1 MEHTTVPQMC
11 SNCNLLPLIGRPG
24 PMTFTKRFIAC
35 SVCTVDLAFMLNVM
49 QCKEILYIIC
59 KIAII
64 VNQNIIEDV
73 RRIKMKTK
81 IRSPSLCKDC
91 LDYSW
96 HVVIM
101 SRSSSARSWVCSFR
115 FSLCSFHEFFFH
127 NKIIKYYITSN
138 RRVFSNHT
146 IASLFKERFSSY

>member
-1 MEHTTVPQMC
+1 
-11 SNCNLLPLIGRPG
+11 
-24 PMTFTKRFIAC
+24 MTFTKRFIAC

-96 HVVIM
+96 HVDKARAVASSKMQRLKFVI
-101 SRSSSARSWVCSFR
+101 SQIL
-115 FSLCSFHEFFFH
+115 LC
-127 NKIIKYYITSN
+127 
-138 RRVFSNHT
+138 R
-146 IASLFKERFSSY
+146 

>member
-1 MEHTTVPQMC
+1 
-11 SNCNLLPLIGRPG
+11 
-24 PMTFTKRFIAC
+24 MTFTKRFIAC

-91 LDYSW
+91 LDDFRD
-96 HVVIM
+96 VVKQTIFTHG
-101 SRSSSARSWVCSFR
+101 SQTERKHFAAAKQGGRQNRSPCFLQTR
-115 FSLCSFHEFFFH
+115 FTIYRC
-127 NKIIKYYITSN
+127 
-138 RRVFSNHT
+138 RRALN
-146 IASLFKERFSSY
+146 LF

>member
-1 MEHTTVPQMC
+1 MSPMALHLRSFVPVGAQKKAHPWNIQLSHRC
-11 SNCNLLPLIGRPG
+11 AKITLCCRFSNGPAPRPCPG
-24 PMTFTKRFIAC
+24 IAC

-115 FSLCSFHEFFFH
+115 FSLCS
-127 NKIIKYYITSN
+127 
-138 RRVFSNHT
+138 
-146 IASLFKERFSSY
+146 

>member
-1 MEHTTVPQMC
+1 
-11 SNCNLLPLIGRPG
+11 
-24 PMTFTKRFIAC
+24 MTFTKRFIAC

-59 KIAII
+59 RIAII

-91 LDYSW
+91 LEYSRD
-96 HVVIM
+96 VVK
-101 SRSSSARSWVCSFR
+101 RAGR
-115 FSLCSFHEFFFH
+115 
-127 NKIIKYYITSN
+127 N
-138 RRVFSNHT
+138 RIEGVR
-146 IASLFKERFSSY
+146 

>member
-1 MEHTTVPQMC
+1 
-11 SNCNLLPLIGRPG
+11 
-24 PMTFTKRFIAC
+24 MTFTKRFIAC

-91 LDYSW
+91 LDDTWDVTVKQKVGKPSLRARFA
-96 HVVIM
+96 HIFIVI
-101 SRSSSARSWVCSFR
+101 
-115 FSLCSFHEFFFH
+115 E
-127 NKIIKYYITSN
+127 I
-138 RRVFSNHT
+138 
-146 IASLFKERFSSY
+146 